1 VKAASPSRPPD
12 PTELLQSIAGNKPL
26 AIVLAGHNGS
36 GKSTLWYDNLV
47 NALRIPLINADRLT
61 LSLLPSP
68 SGDPPTLDAW
78 AADLRDHDERWQRL
92 SQEGVQL
99 FMGLIMEQGMSFA
112 FETVFSHFQRHADG
126 SYTSKEELIVTLQKA
141 GYAVALL
148 FVGLASSELSIL
160 RVATRKALGGH
171 DVPEEKL
178 RQRFPR
184 TQEAI
189 RLAAPVADMTLMFD
203 NSRDIEDA
211 FTLVRVQ
218 TKNRVVYDCR
228 QRAFGE
234 AVELVKI
241 ASVWLSLVAPEE
253 PESRVVGQEAVRAEA
268 TLPLNKRARKRRRR
282 RKKRARKAGNT
293 TT

>member
-68 SGDPPTLDAW
+68 SGDPRTLDAW

-99 FMGLIMEQGMSFA
+99 FMGLIMEQRMSFA
-112 FETVFSHFQRHADG
+112 FETVFSHFQRHPDG

-160 RVATRKALGGH
+160 RVATRRALGGH

-228 QRAFGE
+228 KRAFGE
-234 AVELVKI
+234 TVELVRI

-253 PESRVVGQEAVRAEA
+253 PESRVVGQEAGRAEA
-268 TLPLNKRARKRRRR
+268 TLPLNKRARKRRLR

-293 TT
+293 PT

>member
-68 SGDPPTLDAW
+68 SGDPRTLDAW

-203 NSRDIEDA
+203 NSRDIEDVHLGSRPDEESGRLRLPPTRIRGNSGIGQDSVRLA
-211 FTLVRVQ
+211 FSGG
-218 TKNRVVYDCR
+218 
-228 QRAFGE
+228 A
-234 AVELVKI
+234 
-241 ASVWLSLVAPEE
+241 EE
-253 PESRVVGQEAVRAEA
+253 SESRVVGQEAGRAEA
-268 TLPLNKRARKRRRR
+268 TLPLNKRARKRRLR
-282 RKKRARKAGNT
+282 RKRRARKAGNT
-293 TT
+293 PT

>member
-1 VKAASPSRPPD
+1 MKAASPSRPPD

-68 SGDPPTLDAW
+68 SGDPRTLDAW

-92 SQEGVQL
+92 SQEGVQP

-228 QRAFGE
+228 QRSFGE

-293 TT
+293 PT

>member
-68 SGDPPTLDAW
+68 SGDPRTLDAW

-112 FETVFSHFQRHADG
+112 FETVFSHFQRHPDG

-228 QRAFGE
+228 QRSFGE

>member
-1 VKAASPSRPPD
+1 MRS
-12 PTELLQSIAGNKPL
+12 E
-26 AIVLAGHNGS
+26 
-36 GKSTLWYDNLV
+36 Y
-47 NALRIPLINADRLT
+47 RIINADRLT

-68 SGDPPTLDAW
+68 SGDPRTLDAW

-141 GYAVALL
+141 GYAVALP

-203 NSRDIEDA
+203 NSRDIEDVHLGSRPDEESGRLRLPPTRIRGNSGIGQDSVRLA
-211 FTLVRVQ
+211 FSGG
-218 TKNRVVYDCR
+218 
-228 QRAFGE
+228 A
-234 AVELVKI
+234 
-241 ASVWLSLVAPEE
+241 EE
-253 PESRVVGQEAVRAEA
+253 SESRVVGQEAGRAEA
-268 TLPLNKRARKRRRR
+268 TLPLNKRARKRRLR
-282 RKKRARKAGNT
+282 RKRRARKAGNT
-293 TT
+293 PT

>member
-1 VKAASPSRPPD
+1 VKAASPFRPPD

-47 NALRIPLINADRLT
+47 RALRMPLINADRLT

-68 SGDPPTLDAW
+68 SGHPLTLDAW
-78 AADLRDHDERWQRL
+78 AADLRDRDERWQRL

-99 FMGLIMEQGMSFA
+99 FMGLIMEQRMPFA
-112 FETVFSHFQRHADG
+112 FETVFLHFQRHPDG
-126 SYTSKEELIVTLQKA
+126 SYTSKEKLIVTLQAA

-148 FVGLASSELSIL
+148 FVGLASAELSIL

-228 QRAFGE
+228 QRAYGE
-234 AVELVKI
+234 TAELVNI

-253 PESRVVGQEAVRAEA
+253 PESRVVRQEAGAEA
-268 TLPLNKRARKRRRR
+268 TLPLNKRTRKKRLR

-293 TT
+293 PT